1 MSTKFEIV
9 EVNDKEIMV
18 DVSML
23 IKSDT
28 LFFNATKMAKQFN
41 KRPDDFWKQPQNVE
55 YLEALI
61 TLGEG
66 NKKSDFIKTKKG
78 KYGGTWF
85 HNDLALQFARWLNS
99 IFAVKLDKWII
110 QRLKDEHDRQQK
122 RIEAKTGYLQLSKA
136 VEQSHDPAV
145 FYHYTTETNMIN
157 KIVLGMNAKAY
168 KKINEVDN
176 VRDNCTVLQLSQI
189 EELQKADTYLI
200 KIGVEYQD
208 RKAQLENYYIKALKA
223 A

>member
-9 EVNDKEIMV
+9 EVNNKEIMV

-23 IKSDT
+23 VKSDT

-41 KRPDDFWKQPQNVE
+41 KRPDDFWKQPQNIE

-99 IFAVKLDKWII
+99 MFAVKLDKWII
-110 QRLKDEHDRQQK
+110 QRLKDEHNRQQK
-122 RIEAKTGYLQLSKA
+122 RLESKTGFLQLSQA
-136 VEQSHDPAV
+136 VEGSHDPV
-145 FYHYTTETNMIN
+145 EFYHYTTETNMIN
-157 KIVLGMNAKAY
+157 KIVLGMDAKKY
-168 KKINEVDN
+168 KKLHRVDN
-176 VRDNCTVLQLSQI
+176 VRDNCNTFELSQI
-189 EELQKADTYLI
+189 DELQKADACLI
-200 KIGVEYQD
+200 KMGISYHD
-208 RKAQLENYYIKALKA
+208 RKSQLENYYAKSLQIS
-223 A
+223 